1 MHQNVTAMS
10 QNGSLLNIAGGF
22 RTVLTRDAD
31 ELARNL
37 TDWEQ
42 SYDQISSGSFHGALD
57 ELRLPHMQVFRESI
71 NQSVRQSCR
80 VWPDA
85 IWFGFPDQPDST
97 RINGR
102 PVEPEFVMVRPGNNE
117 FELLTPSSHIIY
129 GIVVC
134 RELLVAAAAAGGC
147 EIDWQRLQAAEVLRV
162 DPAERRQCIQTLAT
176 LLARQQDALA
186 AGDSAR
192 LLLYWQNMVVEALVG
207 MLDHS
212 EVEPAAASSFQRR
225 QRIVARLRE
234 YILAHRDQAITVPEL
249 CEQAH
254 VSRRTLQYCFEDVLG
269 MSPTLYLRRVR
280 LNGVRR
286 QLMETGAQNLAI
298 GAVAADWGFSNF
310 SQFSSDY
317 RKLFGE
323 SASASLRSQALKPQN

>member
-1 MHQNVTAMS
+1 MHQNVTGMS
-10 QNGSLLNIAGGF
+10 QNGAVPNNFAAF

-31 ELARNL
+31 ELARHL

-42 SYDQISSGSFHGALD
+42 SYDQISSGSFHGVLD
-57 ELRLPHMQVFRESI
+57 ELRLPRMQVFRESI
-71 NQSVRQSCR
+71 SQSVRQSCR
-80 VWPDA
+80 VWPGA
-85 IWFGFPDQPDST
+85 VWFGFPDQPDSS

-102 PVEPEFVMVRPGNNE
+102 QVEPEFVMVQPGDKE
-117 FELLTPSSHIIY
+117 FELLTPSSHVIY

-134 RELLVAAAAAGGC
+134 SKLLVQAAVASGC
-147 EIDWQRLQAAEVLRV
+147 MVDWQRLHTAEVLRV
-162 DPAERRQCIQTLAT
+162 DPAERRQCVQTLAA
-176 LLARQQDALA
+176 LLAQQQDAIA
-186 AGDSAR
+186 AGYSAR
-192 LLLYWQNMVVEALVG
+192 QLLHCQNMVVEALVG

-212 EVEPAAASSFQRR
+212 GVEPAAAGSFQRR
-225 QRIVARLRE
+225 QRIVARVRE
-234 YILAHRDQAITVPEL
+234 YILAHRDQTITVPEL

-286 QLMETGAQNLAI
+286 QLMGTGAPQLAI

-323 SASASLRSQALKPQN
+323 SASASLRTQALRLQN